1 MQGDFQLSPAYL
13 PKRLSLNCAI
23 SEMKPPVLSEK
34 SVNRED
40 KVTSLS
46 CLYHISYAADLG
58 IELKRSIIYNV
69 AIRSQQIRQDS
80 IVFFAPFAALILILT
95 VLLLIKMA
103 LYYTLSIVILNKMAV
118 KLDFFLVE
126 G

>member
-1 MQGDFQLSPAYL
+1 
-13 PKRLSLNCAI
+13 
-23 SEMKPPVLSEK
+23 MKPPVLSEK
-34 SVNRED
+34 SVNWED
-40 KVTSLS
+40 IS

-58 IELKRSIIYNV
+58 IELKRSLIYNV

-95 VLLLIKMA
+95 VLLHIKMA

-126 G
+126 GQMLSPTEPKVKN